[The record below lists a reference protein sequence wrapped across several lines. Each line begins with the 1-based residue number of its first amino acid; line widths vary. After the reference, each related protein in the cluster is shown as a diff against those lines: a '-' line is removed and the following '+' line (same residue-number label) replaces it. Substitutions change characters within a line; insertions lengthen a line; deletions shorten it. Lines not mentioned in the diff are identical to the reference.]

1 MRVGHDEAMEV
12 SDEITVKLI
21 PEAAAALIAEEM
33 SSDLDQVDVVNRA
46 LQLYH
51 FLMEEVRQ
59 RNQLL
64 IRDHETRRSN
74 PVSFD

>member
-1 MRVGHDEAMEV
+1 MEV
-12 SDEITVKLI
+12 SDNITVTLI

-51 FLMEEVRQ
+51 HLMEEIRQ
-59 RNQLL
+59 HNQLL
-64 IRDHETRRSN
+64 IRDSETRRTK
-74 PVSFD
+74 PVYFD

>member
-1 MRVGHDEAMEV
+1 MET

-33 SSDLDQVDVVNRA
+33 SSDLSQLDVVNRA

-51 FLMEEVRQ
+51 HLMEEVRQ
-59 RNQLL
+59 HNQLI
-64 IRDHETRRSN
+64 IRDHTNRHTRIISI
-74 PVSFD
+74 D